1 MIFDFVCVVY
11 YTDDVHMLNHPCELG
26 ENSTQLRGMFFMC
39 CWIQFANILLRIFAS
54 IFIEDTGL

>member
-26 ENSTQLRGMFFMC
+26 MNAT
-39 CWIQFANILLRIFAS
+39 
-54 IFIEDTGL
+54 